1 MALLINELFA
11 SIQGEGVQTGI
22 PMFFIRLQGCEVGC
36 YFCDT
41 KHSWRKSIASNS
53 PYKFRDESFII
64 DEIKKHNKNI
74 YWVCITGGEP
84 LEQDISHLLTEL
96 ELNGYMSHV
105 ETSGTALGGD
115 HASYIDTIDWL
126 ALSPKDLFSK
136 KKTLDVW
143 KKLANEIKVVV
154 TKESDIDYYIDNYY
168 NYTDTEKPLIF
179 QPVDNDQKL
188 IDPILKKMDRYD
200 LLNCRLMIQQHKIV
214 GLR

>member
-1 MALLINELFA
+1 LALLINELFA

-64 DEIKKHNKNI
+64 DEIKKHSKNI

-84 LEQDISHLLTEL
+84 LEQNISPLLKEL
-96 ELNGYMSHV
+96 ELNNFMSHV
-105 ETSGTALGGD
+105 ETSGTCYGGSMD
-115 HASYIDTIDWL
+115 SLTEIDWL

-136 KKTLDVW
+136 KKTLPEF
-143 KKLANEIKVVV
+143 KELANEIKVVV
-154 TKESDIDYYIDNYY
+154 TKESDIDYYINNYY

-179 QPVDNDQKL
+179 QPVDNNQKL

-200 LLNCRLMIQQHKIV
+200 LLNCRLMIQQHKIFGV
-214 GLR
+214 R